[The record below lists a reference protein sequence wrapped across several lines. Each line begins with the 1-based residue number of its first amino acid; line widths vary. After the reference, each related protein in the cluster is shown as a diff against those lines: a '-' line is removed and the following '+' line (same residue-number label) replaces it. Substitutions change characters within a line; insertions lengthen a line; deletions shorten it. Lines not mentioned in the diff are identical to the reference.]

1 MGAVPRR
8 HVVEILDRLEAAA
21 AGHVHR
27 HDRGIAGHV
36 AAQEF
41 GGEPAVDVVA
51 AAGAIAD
58 DHAHG
63 LAAIEVGDRIG
74 AQVGRDDED
83 GGERRGA
90 ANGSPGEGHGLPG
103 ADAAPTSLRHVSQG
117 RSTAWACASSYSW
130 RKVPG
135 PPSITACICSL
146 ALTSV

>member
-1 MGAVPRR
+1 G
-8 HVVEILDRLEAAA
+8 RLKAAA

-27 HDRGIAGHV
+27 HDRRMAGDV
-36 AAQEF
+36 PAQKF

-74 AQVGRDDED
+74 VHDRRDDEH
-83 GGERRGA
+83 GGERRGPPP
-90 ANGSPGEGHGLPG
+90 GSPGGGQGLRG
-103 ADAAPTSLRHVSQG
+103 AAGGPPSLRLVSQG
-117 RSTAWACASSYSW
+117 RSTFWRFSCSYSW
-130 RKVPG
+130 RKVIG